1 MSRNAR
7 RDAKWLELQL
17 QQRRPHGWYAPA
29 VRAAASTWFAWTTAV
44 LLGAFYTADWI
55 GSLWEIPLGIIGTCC
70 LIMVFIARDPD

>member
-1 MSRNAR
+1 MRRNAK

-17 QQRRPHGWYAPA
+17 AQRRRGWYAPA

-44 LLGAFYTADWI
+44 LLGAFYTADWV
-55 GSLWEIPLGIIGTCC
+55 GSLWEIPLGIVGTCC